1 MKTLLLSYKI
11 KLIQTI
17 NVKLIK
23 VRYVIL
29 PTVVNIYLLIITNS
43 GSKPTAHIYNINYKI
58 LLKNLCQK
66 QACTPNAK

>member
-1 MKTLLLSYKI
+1 METLLLSYKI

-17 NVKLIK
+17 NVKLIN

-43 GSKPTAHIYNINYKI
+43 GSKPTAHIYII
-58 LLKNLCQK
+58 
-66 QACTPNAK
+66 